1 MKTFYWYDYET
12 FGLSPKVQRIAQF
25 AGIRTD
31 EIQHSGLGKNLM
43 KEAEKISKEE
53 FDAKKILVISA
64 VGTREYYQKIGYSLY
79 GPYMSKILN

>member
-31 EIQHSGLGKNLM
+31 ENLNILAIILGPMGLEGLSEN
-43 KEAEKISKEE
+43 
-53 FDAKKILVISA
+53 
-64 VGTREYYQKIGYSLY
+64 
-79 GPYMSKILN
+79 P

>member
-31 EIQHSGLGKNLM
+31 ENLNILDEHM
-43 KEAEKISKEE
+43 FYCKPTRVPHNSV
-53 FDAKKILVISA
+53 KKKALLS
-64 VGTREYYQKIGYSLY
+64 
-79 GPYMSKILN
+79 MSS